1 MSDTKNIPLEY
12 INYLSVN
19 DQIDNEKN
27 NVVEKNNVHSP
38 PKKS

>member
-12 INYLSVN
+12 INYLTIN

-27 NVVEKNNVHSP
+27 SLHIGYFFFFG
-38 PKKS
+38 